1 MTSSASDAPTYRM
14 RFEFLIS
21 TYFGVDARELEFEL
35 AGRPAV
41 LKSVQERPLKEVGA
55 VTIQVGG
62 FHDDSEAREFGHRL
76 QRATTL
82 AATKTD
88 LGIDVG
94 KNHNRTTAS
103 EKMRDAYFKKHGRVL
118 RNRVH
123 GIDVFKEY
131 PPVHIIVVEGYGTVT
146 IRPQIFLQELEAS
159 FTAWSKPVAVDLEKA
174 LRLRAQA
181 NHAGDN
187 LVRMLLAV
195 ASVEALTP
203 EESWTDKQKE
213 MLQSFADAAR
223 SFPGATESEIEEIVA
238 RLTGQSKLSVNQGF
252 RRLFDRLG
260 VQHLWPR
267 WREVYDV
274 RSRIL
279 HGDARPEEVRATI
292 DETMRLSREI
302 VLTAAAR
309 EIAGADIM
317 LRGPSESEGA

>member
-1 MTSSASDAPTYRM
+1 MTSSASDAPTYQM

-21 TYFGVDARELEFEL
+21 TYFGVDARELDFEL

-55 VTIQVGG
+55 VTIKVGG
-62 FHDDSEAREFGHRL
+62 FRDESEAREFGHRL
-76 QRATTL
+76 QRAATL
-82 AATKTD
+82 AATKT
-88 LGIDVG
+88 
-94 KNHNRTTAS
+94 AS
-103 EKMRDAYFKKHGRVL
+103 EKMREAFFKKTGRVL

-123 GIDVFKEY
+123 GIDVFKED
-131 PPVHIIVVEGYGTVT
+131 PPVNIIVVEAYGTVT
-146 IRPQIFLQELEAS
+146 IPPQIFLRELEAS
-159 FTAWSKPVAVDLEKA
+159 FTAWSKPVAVHLEKA
-174 LRLRAQA
+174 LRLRGQA

-203 EESWTDKQKE
+203 VESWTDKQKE

-223 SFPGATESEIEEIVA
+223 KFPGATESEIEEIVE
-238 RLTGQSKLSVNQGF
+238 RVTGQSKLSVNQGF

-260 VQHLWPR
+260 VQHLWLP
-267 WREVYDV
+267 WREVYNV

-279 HGDARPEEVRATI
+279 HGDAGPEEVRATI

-309 EIAGADIM
+309 EIAGANLM
-317 LRGPSESEGA
+317 LRDSPASKGA